1 MLMGIRRTETKQKIT
16 IFTRKWEELPGH
28 TSKPPPSCSHPE
40 SPFGEVTIKYVC
52 TLRYKT
58 WSKIFVIME
67 NITQKFPQT
76 TNNEA
81 TKLIH
86 LVLFSVSVLLYSSP

>member
-40 SPFGEVTIKYVC
+40 KPLWGGNNKVC
-52 TLRYKT
+52 MYITL
-58 WSKIFVIME
+58 
-67 NITQKFPQT
+67 
-76 TNNEA
+76 
-81 TKLIH
+81 
-86 LVLFSVSVLLYSSP
+86 